1 MSETHAR
8 YLPFRRVIGPP
19 LAYATARPPHE
30 RDRAARGLGAQPHQV
45 DRLVRSRMHYPT
57 MYGNSGVPSPT
68 KAKKK
73 TKRLAGQTRH
83 HDPPKPSPIPYK
95 KTPYKSHPRL
105 SP

>member
-73 TKRLAGQTRH
+73 TYRLARQKGD
-83 HDPPKPSPIPYK
+83 HDAQKANPISLK
-95 KTPYKSHPRL
+95 ETG
-105 SP
+105 